1 MKTFCFP
8 VLILFVVSTMASAL
22 QLNTDFNVAKITPEL
37 VTTPEYSFSYGPK
50 GKRVAKNKNWL
61 EVEVSFDWQ
70 PRDRKEMFTD
80 DVTIEYFVLLN
91 DASRENPK
99 GTMLTGSVTHVAI
112 AAGKGMN
119 SVMYVSPRSLERFF
133 DGKAPTNV
141 NSAIKDI
148 GIVLKHK
155 GQPVAQSA
163 LFSKIGTG
171 NPWWTADGFAPTPGF
186 VLNKNETPFAPLLW
200 DYYEAVKA
208 SPSGM

>member
-1 MKTFCFP
+1 MIRFTF
-8 VLILFVVSTMASAL
+8 VSLMLLMAAGTTSA
-22 QLNTDFNVAKITPEL
+22 QQMNTEFYVAKITPQL
-37 VTTPEYSFSYGPK
+37 VTTPEYNFTLGPK
-50 GKRVAKNKNWL
+50 GKRTTKNKDWL

-80 DVTIEYFVLLN
+80 DVTIDYFVLLN
-91 DASRENPK
+91 NATRENPQ
-99 GTMLTGSVTHVAI
+99 GTLLTGAVSHVAI

-133 DGKAPTNV
+133 DGKAPGTV
-141 NSAIKDI
+141 NAAIKDV
-148 GIVLKHK
+148 GIVIKQK

-171 NPWWTADGFAPTPGF
+171 TPWWTADGFAPTAGF